1 MSNKTD
7 SNVYTVIFAIIMVVV
22 VGAMLA
28 FASSTLS
35 GKINENKRLEKQQ
48 NILYS
53 MGINENEGTSVRF
66 ISSDKVSNAFS
77 KYVTK
82 QIVIQNGKVTSDD
95 QAYLID
101 IKAEK
106 SKPNNERRLPLFIGE
121 NNGKT
126 MYVVP
131 VYGKGLWND
140 IWGYVAINQ
149 DLILEGVFFD
159 HLGETPGLGANI
171 KERYFMDDFMGEHL
185 MDKDGNYAGVNVVKN
200 NADPKNEDKTDNEV
214 DALAGATITGN
225 GVAEMI
231 INDLRLYV
239 DYIKSLKE

>member
-171 KERYFMDDFMGEHL
+171 KERYFMDDFIGEHL